1 MVVNDPLS
9 AVLTLE
15 GWYIAN
21 KIMIVLNQTNILMF
35 MLTVIVFQVWV
46 DVAQEGEDEGNKG
59 LLGLNRTEV
68 KMMISGLVCFLSVLP
83 LFPVNVNT
91 LTFDQSASE
100 TCGVGIS
107 DGATHSDQSTL
118 NGEEVVVPIWWAL
131 WHSLSQGM
139 TNAAVSSIPCHYD
152 IERSMLKLSQAD
164 IQSEPI
170 RQETQDFYE
179 QCFTRARV
187 MMKGAAREELVD
199 QADYDDANWI
209 GGSYFLKSNPDA
221 PHTTYTNLQAEKAVF
236 NFPYNSERDDPVQLK
251 YRRTGTDTKTAYP
264 YCDEWWDS
272 TQARPDG
279 QRAGLKWR
287 IFNNVEENNPTL
299 VREILDSDSFF
310 SKMLGTQTSSEEK
323 ADMLVQRVLSVEN
336 QSTDGRIVR
345 GYGNVLNKSWD
356 HEVREVWNGGA
367 GWAGVEIGHLLMGPA
382 FFVVREAMPIL
393 QSALMAFVI
402 IASPIVLTISAY
414 SLTTLMSLSLVYGG
428 LGFLTFWWELCRSLD
443 SKLLEAVYSMHSN
456 FNPIT
461 GTLNTMDD
469 AILKFVIIILYVMMP
484 MIWFGLLGFAGYKVN
499 ALGIDAAM
507 DKVNQGTQRG
517 FDYARNAVSNGLKK

>member
-170 RQETQDFYE
+170 RQE
-179 QCFTRARV
+179 
-187 MMKGAAREELVD
+187 
-199 QADYDDANWI
+199 
-209 GGSYFLKSNPDA
+209 
-221 PHTTYTNLQAEKAVF
+221 
-236 NFPYNSERDDPVQLK
+236 
-251 YRRTGTDTKTAYP
+251 
-264 YCDEWWDS
+264 
-272 TQARPDG
+272 
-279 QRAGLKWR
+279 
-287 IFNNVEENNPTL
+287 
-299 VREILDSDSFF
+299 
-310 SKMLGTQTSSEEK
+310 
-323 ADMLVQRVLSVEN
+323 
-336 QSTDGRIVR
+336 
-345 GYGNVLNKSWD
+345 
-356 HEVREVWNGGA
+356 
-367 GWAGVEIGHLLMGPA
+367 
-382 FFVVREAMPIL
+382 
-393 QSALMAFVI
+393 
-402 IASPIVLTISAY
+402 
-414 SLTTLMSLSLVYGG
+414 
-428 LGFLTFWWELCRSLD
+428 
-443 SKLLEAVYSMHSN
+443 
-456 FNPIT
+456 
-461 GTLNTMDD
+461 
-469 AILKFVIIILYVMMP
+469 
-484 MIWFGLLGFAGYKVN
+484 
-499 ALGIDAAM
+499 
-507 DKVNQGTQRG
+507 
-517 FDYARNAVSNGLKK
+517 